1 MTGRDAAIV
10 SILGQEYHIACSVEE
25 RPALEAAARMVDER
39 MREAQGSGKA
49 MGVDRCAVV
58 VALNIAN
65 ELLGLESRGLSQ
77 DLGRRVERM
86 SAKIGAVLAHELGD
100 ARPRVVAS

>member
-1 MTGRDAAIV
+1 MTARDAAIV
-10 SILGQEYHIACSVEE
+10 SILGQEYHIACTVEE

-39 MREAQGSGKA
+39 MREAQGSGKV

-65 ELLGLESRGLSQ
+65 ELLGLESRGVSL
-77 DLGRRVERM
+77 DLARRLERM
-86 SAKIGAVLAHELGD
+86 SAKIDAVLTQELSG
-100 ARPRVVAS
+100 ARERVAAS